1 MGAPR
6 KLIGE
11 EILWKWRKNR
21 PEKSFPIVAILDN
34 LRSAYNVGSIFRT
47 ACCAY
52 IEKIVL
58 TGITARPPHPGIEK
72 TALGTT
78 ELIPWEY
85 EESTLSAVEKYKS
98 RGYKIAALELT
109 EKSIPLQSLKKS
121 DFPLALIIGNEVEGV
136 SEAVLEASDVI
147 IEIPLFGEK
156 ESLNV
161 AVAFGIAIFL
171 LLEKIKKDI

>member
-1 MGAPR
+1 
-6 KLIGE
+6 
-11 EILWKWRKNR
+11 
-21 PEKSFPIVAILDN
+21 
-34 LRSAYNVGSIFRT
+34 T